1 MASFRVTENMASSP
15 PANQAPPKITNKSDY
30 DENHSGIEDKFISSI
45 LNEST
50 KKNNAPIDHQ
60 SALFRKWQ
68 AQSDFPFGYIPID
81 DQVMPNT
88 NVVHCLDGFSPFTAH
103 ALVKATGKPN
113 YMEARLPVPSQLNVD
128 TWKSLLTD
136 YWDQQ
141 LLQLLEF
148 GFPLDFNRNCPLR
161 CDNKN
166 HSSAIQYP
174 NDVEAYIKEETEH
187 QAILGPF
194 SKNPI
199 PGGHQSPFMT
209 RSKPN
214 SDRRR
219 VIVDLSWPIG
229 ESVNAG
235 IDKNTYLGS
244 QFDLNFPSI
253 DHITEEAKRIGRG
266 ALLYKVD
273 VSRAFRHVKVDPGD
287 YDLLGLEWYGA
298 YVDTCLP
305 FGTRHGSQIFQR
317 ISDAVRYM
325 MRQEGFPVI
334 DYIDD
339 YVGVG
344 VPSVAHASYHFLL
357 DLMERLGLSVSQKK
371 LVSPSTRVTCLG
383 VLIDTDA
390 GTISIPPEKLT
401 QISETV
407 HQWLEKRSCTRRQL
421 QSLLGLLLY
430 IHKCVKPA
438 RIFLNRMLELLRAAH
453 GSNFISL
460 TSEFRRDLQWF
471 AKFLP
476 SYNGVNYYDHRS
488 VDHIIELDACLTG
501 LGGCVGRFVYHL
513 PLAHGYANCGIV
525 QLEMVNILL
534 AMRLFWRLWS
544 TKKILVR
551 CDNYAV
557 VTVLRSGKTR
567 DPFLAACARNIWYC
581 AATYDTDVT
590 FTHIKGSE
598 NKVADLLSR
607 WKGNTQD
614 WENLLQWVPHP
625 WWISVN
631 EDMLSFHPDL

>member
-1 MASFRVTENMASSP
+1 MLDQSVEAVSVNISKVQSVKCKHVVGSPVAVGGSDRMIPSASGYKTRLFYNSNVKPPDIEAILANKGKKHKKLIDKRVVKSMVFTRGHSAMPEVVIPPEEKCNPENDCTNTQNTAFDLTNTSSIPNCDNDSGNSRLATGGGGESQVHMASFRVTENMASSP

-50 KKNNAPIDHQ
+50 KKNNAPTDHQ

-219 VIVDLSWPIG
+219 VIVDFSWPIG

-273 VSRAFRHVKVDPGD
+273 VSRVFRHVKVDPGD

-298 YVDTCLP
+298 YIDMCLP

-317 ISDAVRYM
+317 MSDAVRYM
-325 MRQEGFPVI
+325 MRQKGFPVI

-401 QISETV
+401 QINETV

-460 TSEFRRDLQWF
+460 TSEF
-471 AKFLP
+471 
-476 SYNGVNYYDHRS
+476 
-488 VDHIIELDACLTG
+488 
-501 LGGCVGRFVYHL
+501 
-513 PLAHGYANCGIV
+513 
-525 QLEMVNILL
+525 
-534 AMRLFWRLWS
+534 
-544 TKKILVR
+544 
-551 CDNYAV
+551 
-557 VTVLRSGKTR
+557 
-567 DPFLAACARNIWYC
+567 
-581 AATYDTDVT
+581 
-590 FTHIKGSE
+590 
-598 NKVADLLSR
+598 
-607 WKGNTQD
+607 
-614 WENLLQWVPHP
+614 
-625 WWISVN
+625 
-631 EDMLSFHPDL
+631 